1 MQRGSTNVE
10 EQMIVQAIED
20 DVSWDKLP
28 KRLKLFLAFNEEYQ
42 KRYHNSLKTL
52 LQKKDLSW
60 LFVLLFGQPSRWFLL
75 ALPFRVETL
84 GCTQR
89 WAKIWYPYFLGS
101 PGILY
106 RTIPGITEGSTW
118 GFTML
123 TTMCFQFSMLN
134 IYRPYA
140 CHLKGRARMQWAT
153 CWLD

>member
-60 LFVLLFGQPSRWFLL
+60 LFVFLFGQPSIWFLL
-75 ALPFRVETL
+75 AHPS
-84 GCTQR
+84 G
-89 WAKIWYPYFLGS
+89 
-101 PGILY
+101 
-106 RTIPGITEGSTW
+106 
-118 GFTML
+118 
-123 TTMCFQFSMLN
+123 
-134 IYRPYA
+134 
-140 CHLKGRARMQWAT
+140 
-153 CWLD
+153 